1 MKHKITAKDTL
12 SVYFSHIKK
21 YPFLAIGGFFA
32 IPLTTLVNNFLP
44 PLIAAD
50 VINRLSQGDFTKG
63 DVLGSFGPSLLAYIG
78 LLTIGIFFWR
88 LVDVFIWRLEARV
101 LRDMAQT
108 IYRHLLSLSADF
120 HSNTFS
126 GSLVS
131 QTNKL
136 LGAYV
141 RIADTTVYGAL
152 PLLWGILFTSIIL
165 FNRASSFV
173 IIFDIVAL
181 TYIFIAI
188 FVTKTSREANA
199 LHSAKESEQTG
210 VVADSITNVLA
221 IKSYANQ
228 KYESKRFSGF
238 TKRTEEAHYNVMK
251 KVALQISTFSF
262 FTRIVQASALIMG
275 VFSIVVFDANIATV
289 FLILSYSS
297 TLAEQL
303 FGFTNNSLRN
313 YNRAFGDA
321 SEMTRILKLEPT
333 ILDPDAPEAITT
345 PKGELE
351 FKDVTFTHDGSNTP
365 LFKDFNLTLKP
376 GEKVGL
382 VGHSGSGKTTIT
394 RLLLRFSDVDS
405 GKVILDGQDIK
416 NITQDDLHNK
426 ITYVPQ
432 EPMLFHRTLAE
443 NIGYG
448 KKDATKLEIEHVG
461 KLASAHEFIKDL
473 PKGYDTLV
481 GERGIKLSGGQRQRV
496 AIARA
501 MIKDA
506 PLVVLD
512 EATSALDSESE
523 KLIQSSLWKLME
535 NKTALVIAHRLSTI
549 QKMDRIIVLENG
561 KIIEEGSHQ
570 ALLKAKGKYAELWA
584 HQSGGFIED

>member
-394 RLLLRFSDVDS
+394 RLLLRFSDVDN
-405 GKVILDGQDIK
+405 GKVIIDGQDIK